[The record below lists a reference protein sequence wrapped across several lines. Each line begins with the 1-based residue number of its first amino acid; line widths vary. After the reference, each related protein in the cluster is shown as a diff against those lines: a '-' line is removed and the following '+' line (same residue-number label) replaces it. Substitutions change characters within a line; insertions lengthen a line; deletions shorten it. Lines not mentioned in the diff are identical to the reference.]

1 MEAEGREK
9 EPICPMRGRIT
20 GKGSAGEGWK
30 ETWRTGVVFIIVW
43 IVVREYTAIRLELVT
58 FGRGYTGTLV
68 PVSVDRVVYI
78 FGIFKIMSNHCENG
92 ELGL

>member
-9 EPICPMRGRIT
+9 EPICPIRGRIT

-43 IVVREYTAIRLELVT
+43 IVVKEYTA
-58 FGRGYTGTLV
+58 G
-68 PVSVDRVVYI
+68 
-78 FGIFKIMSNHCENG
+78 NC
-92 ELGL
+92 